1 MNEAIINE
9 EIRLEYRDG
18 FDLMSNE
25 ELKKHFGVSGNNW
38 GIYDRDQHTIISFA
52 WNKVG
57 GFMAWLVDSKSVVNG
72 VEKRMRANLGG
83 FERTSDIYVNICA
96 QKAEGFTFEYITND
110 ADIKQVGK
118 ILSFKAGIDFVSFIP
133 YNKIKD
139 INKEALC
146 ITY

>member
-1 MNEAIINE
+1 
-9 EIRLEYRDG
+9 
-18 FDLMSNE
+18 
-25 ELKKHFGVSGNNW
+25 
-38 GIYDRDQHTIISFA
+38 
-52 WNKVG
+52 
-57 GFMAWLVDSKSVVNG
+57 MAWLVDSKSVVNG